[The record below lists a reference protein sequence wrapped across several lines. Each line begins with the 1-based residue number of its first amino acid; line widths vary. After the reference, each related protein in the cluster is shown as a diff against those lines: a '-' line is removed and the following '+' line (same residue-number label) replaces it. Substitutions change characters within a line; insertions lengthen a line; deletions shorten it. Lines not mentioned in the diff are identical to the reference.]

1 MIREVTVI
9 ADVSNSKY
17 LGKWKAYSVDVFK
30 ESGELN
36 ADTVLSLNADGKA
49 TMVSVDDVVEYKW
62 WETESGVYLDSLGD
76 KADLKFKAD
85 GPDTL
90 KTRILFFYLKFKR
103 IK

>member
-1 MIREVTVI
+1 
-9 ADVSNSKY
+9 
-17 LGKWKAYSVDVFK
+17 
-30 ESGELN
+30 
-36 ADTVLSLNADGKA
+36 
-49 TMVSVDDVVEYKW
+49 MVSGDEVVEYKW
-62 WETESGVYLDSLGD
+62 WETESGVYLDSLGE